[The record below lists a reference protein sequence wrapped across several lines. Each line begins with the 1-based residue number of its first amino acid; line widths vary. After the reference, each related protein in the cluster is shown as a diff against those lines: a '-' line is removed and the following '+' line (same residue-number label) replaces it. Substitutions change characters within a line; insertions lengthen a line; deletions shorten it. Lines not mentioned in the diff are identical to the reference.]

1 LLLKVHKKL
10 IDEGLKHSVI
20 ILGDG
25 EERENL
31 KNQIS
36 EENLKETFHLLGT
49 KCNPYPY
56 IKNSDFFIL
65 PSQSEAYPL
74 VINEA
79 LALQKPIISTN
90 VGGIPEMIDDGKD
103 GILVNF
109 DENEI
114 FEAMKKF
121 LTEPELV
128 KKITEGTLNADEK
141 FDEKKIYQQ
150 VTEVF
155 EQQYKKLIK

>member
-1 LLLKVHKKL
+1 MGVEKTFLLIRFSK
-10 IDEGLKHSVI
+10 
-20 ILGDG
+20 
-25 EERENL
+25 
-31 KNQIS
+31 
-36 EENLKETFHLLGT
+36 
-49 KCNPYPY
+49 NPYPY
-56 IKNSDFFIL
+56 VKAADYFVL
-65 PSQSEAYPL
+65 PSKSESYPL
-74 VINEA
+74 TIGEVMG
-79 LALQKPIISTN
+79 LHKTIISTN

-114 FEAMKKF
+114 LKPKKKKF

-150 VTEVF
+150 VTKF
-155 EQQYKKLIK
+155 